1 MTILTLTLDTK
12 TTEQFVNSGSAN
24 TVQET
29 LKNIEVLLKS
39 VEVGGRPVPGSG
51 SVFSDQSRA
60 YAEVIMA
67 SATGS
72 QKVFINNHSHY
83 QLVTGS
89 AKAQDWARNI
99 TSVINASTGSA
110 GLVIARMA
118 PSGTVDN
125 WRIRLEAVE
134 AGAASNLVPLSAAGT
149 GLTVSSA
156 LMASGS
162 SGPAFNFTF

>member
-12 TTEQFVNSGSAN
+12 TTEQPVNSGSAN
-24 TVQET
+24 TVSDT
-29 LKNIEVLLKS
+29 LKNLEVLIKS
-39 VEVGGRPVPGSG
+39 VEAGGRPVPGSG
-51 SVFSDQSRA
+51 SVFSDQRKA

-72 QKVFINNHSHY
+72 QKVFINGYSHY

-89 AKAQDWARNI
+89 AHAIDWARNL

-110 GLVIARMA
+110 GLVVARMA
-118 PSGTVDN
+118 ASGTADN
-125 WRIRLEAVE
+125 YRIGLYAVE

-156 LMASGS
+156 TMQSGS